1 MKRLLLAFL
10 GLALCLPLFAQ
21 YDFATEFERKMVI
34 STASPKFH
42 NYYISI
48 QQAPKPASDGGS
60 VYYIYS
66 QTSSHSDYTRFQF
79 HLGTTQEEA
88 LQTIATLRDILFQPV
103 GTTDTLQNYNIRSE
117 VKVVASKRKR
127 QGNVLRIHNDGQNG
141 VVYLTR
147 QTLDIMEDALHY
159 WDPEAGTAFAR
170 KNLSDPA
177 AIQAEINLYA
187 NRLSSTKSS
196 PTDYAPS
203 YKKLFK
209 QRIREYK
216 KDLRR

>member
-1 MKRLLLAFL
+1 MKRLLFALW
-10 GLALCLPLFAQ
+10 GLAVCLPLFAQ
-21 YDFATEFERKMVI
+21 YDFATEFERQMVI

-48 QQAPKPASDGGS
+48 QQAPKPADGGS

-66 QTSSHSDYTRFQF
+66 QTSSHADYTRFQF
-79 HLGTTQEEA
+79 HLGTTPEEA
-88 LQTIATLRDILFQPV
+88 LQTIATLRDILSRPV
-103 GTTDTLQNYNIRSE
+103 GTTDTLQNYKIRSE
-117 VKVVASKRKR
+117 VKVVASKRQR
-127 QGNVLRIHNDGQNG
+127 QGNVLRIRNDGQNG
-141 VVYLTR
+141 VVYITR
-147 QTLDIMEDALHY
+147 QTLDIMDDALRY
-159 WDPEAGTAFAR
+159 WDPEAGTSFAK

-216 KDLRR
+216 KDLRK

>member
-1 MKRLLLAFL
+1 MKRLIFAL
-10 GLALCLPLFAQ
+10 GSLFLCLPLFAQ
-21 YDFATEFERKMVI
+21 YDFATEFERQMVI

-48 QQAPKPASDGGS
+48 QNAPRPSDGGS

-66 QTSSHSDYTRFQF
+66 QTSSHADASRFQF
-79 HLGTTQEEA
+79 HLGSSVEEA
-88 LQTIATLRDILFQPV
+88 LQTIETLRNMLDQPV

-127 QGNVLRIHNDGQNG
+127 QGNVLRIHNNGQTG

-147 QTLDIMEDALHY
+147 PTLDIMADAMRY
-159 WDPEAGTAFAR
+159 WDPVAGTSFA
-170 KNLSDPA
+170 KKQLSDKA

-187 NRLSSTKSS
+187 NRLSSTKST

-216 KDLRR
+216 RDLQQ